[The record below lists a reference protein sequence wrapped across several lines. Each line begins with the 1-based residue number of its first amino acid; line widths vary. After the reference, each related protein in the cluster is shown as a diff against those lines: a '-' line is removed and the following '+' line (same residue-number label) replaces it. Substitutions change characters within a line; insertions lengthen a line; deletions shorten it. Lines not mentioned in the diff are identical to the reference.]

1 MKTKSKPLKH
11 VEQSWLHPDQITE
24 NAEKTIVLKD
34 TAIDAKI
41 EEANKPMYLTRY
53 E

>member
-11 VEQSWLHPDQITE
+11 AEPSWLHPDQITE
-24 NAEKTIVLKD
+24 DAEKTIVLKD
-34 TAIDAKI
+34 TTIDTKI